1 LQDKKEKK
9 NDEEDDEKE
18 RESTK
23 PSADLTLQV
32 LVLVQL
38 WKEARQSDTKV
49 DADRAFSHD
58 VGKKQKYEISQD
70 ELETQDNYHYHSLEQ
85 QDYYNTPGCC
95 E

>member
-32 LVLVQL
+32 LVQL
-38 WKEARQSDTKV
+38 WKEARQSDTKM

-58 VGKKQKYEISQD
+58 VGKKQKYEILQD
-70 ELETQDNYHYHSLEQ
+70 ELETQDNYYYHSLEQ